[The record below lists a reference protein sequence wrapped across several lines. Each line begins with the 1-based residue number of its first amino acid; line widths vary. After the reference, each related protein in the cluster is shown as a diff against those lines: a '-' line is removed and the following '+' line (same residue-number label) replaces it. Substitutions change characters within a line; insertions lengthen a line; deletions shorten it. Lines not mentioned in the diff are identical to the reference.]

1 MKLLRL
7 QVSDFAAITSAD
19 ITFGPGLNVLYGP
32 NDLGKSTLADS
43 IRMGLLLPHT
53 STHIEPFVP
62 WTGGQHPRIEI
73 TFETEAQR
81 IWKVVKIF
89 GKSGSSTLHESR
101 NGIDFEETVRG
112 RQVDARLREILRWGI
127 PEPGGAGAA
136 RGMPS
141 SFLATALLS
150 TQANVGAILDGSLDA
165 DAAQSG
171 RERIAAALQAVAQD
185 PAFVS
190 LLRRTQERRDQ
201 AYTDKGAKKTGR
213 DSPFRKAVERLNVLR
228 EEKEHWQRAVEE
240 SQSVEHRLRDLI
252 STRSAY
258 ETRVAAA
265 SDGLATVER
274 LLNEGTAVAAA
285 AEQVMQARERVSR
298 IEKIDTDIVTGE
310 RMLSELRRGLAEA
323 ESALADARRRK
334 VDADAAFTDAL
345 AAARTDGV
353 DPQLA
358 AKVAR
363 QSLELRRSSA
373 ARAGDDAQQQ
383 IATVAAAQQVVDA
396 AVQAE
401 SEERACSDEVGR
413 AATAASSATEA
424 EQSLAARRRHLE
436 LLEIAR
442 AVRSADERL
451 AAAESLAARGSTLR
465 SRIES
470 TLRVCKQLEA
480 HRAALAVPPP
490 ATLTAIRRLAN
501 DLANARATLDVGLV
515 VTVVPRSPIGMQLR
529 TDGASSEMT
538 LDTGAVVIEADARI
552 DLDLADLVGITVQ
565 GGRRDAVDRVQLLEG
580 RWASEALSHLEAAE
594 AADVEALEVKAAEA
608 RELEAAIASSQTELR
623 SLEEQLAALGDAEH
637 VRQKALTE
645 AQHSRVALGIE
656 PLGPLIEEL
665 SSLGSEA
672 EAKLRSSKE
681 SVARQI
687 EELRRNSA
695 SRQSLHGVAD
705 ERLRAARSSRQAAI
719 ERRDA
724 AVAKFPD
731 GLTAARSQA
740 QAALDAAVQEQQA
753 VVADLAAL
761 ESTIA
766 TESARVEKAVA
777 AARAA
782 ADAAKR
788 AVDAAEKIHQKAIG
802 DHASQAGSI
811 EQLRRL
817 REQENL
823 EAAAEAL
830 RVATARHAALPV
842 PARIAT
848 ESDVTSAATVLD
860 QAKAELSAIDS
871 EIHKAHGALEQVGG
885 AVARDRLQDVTE
897 AYEAAEHLERETHS
911 EFEAW
916 KLLLETMQA
925 ADAAQA
931 SNLGQVLAPA
941 VASRFETLTE
951 QRYESVRLTA
961 QLATEG
967 VVVRGAVRP
976 AERMSVGTRE
986 QLSTLYRLS
995 LAEYLGASL
1004 VLDDQLV
1011 QSDDKRMDWFRE
1023 LLLEKS
1029 RLFQVVVFTC
1039 RPGDYLAPAEHVPS
1053 DGPAFRTTGA
1063 VHAVNLDRA
1072 IQRR

>member
-7 QVSDFAAITSAD
+7 HVADFAAIASAD

-81 IWKVVKIF
+81 IWKVVKVF

-101 NGIDFEETVRG
+101 NGIEFDETVRG

-136 RGMPS
+136 RGVPT

-150 TQANVGAILDGSLDA
+150 TQADVGAILDGSLDT

-190 LLRRTQERRDQ
+190 LLRRTQERRDH

-228 EEKEHWQRAVEE
+228 AEKEHWQRAVEE
-240 SQSVEHRLRDLI
+240 SQSVEHHLCDLI
-252 STRSAY
+252 SIRSAY

-265 SDGLATVER
+265 SDELATRAR
-274 LLNEGTAVAAA
+274 LMKEGAAVAAA
-285 AEQVMQARERVSR
+285 ADQVLQARERVSR
-298 IEKIDTDIVTGE
+298 IEKIDTDIATGE
-310 RMLSELRRGLAEA
+310 RVLSELRRGLAEA
-323 ESALADARRRK
+323 EKALADARRRK
-334 VDADAAFTDAL
+334 VEADAALAGAL

-353 DPQLA
+353 DPQLTA
-358 AKVAR
+358 TVAR

-373 ARAGDDAQQQ
+373 ARASADAQQQ
-383 IATVAAAQQVVDA
+383 IADAAAAQQVVDA

-401 SEERACSDEVGR
+401 SDERACSDAVGR
-413 AATAASSATEA
+413 AAIAASNAAEA
-424 EQSLAARRRHLE
+424 EQSVAARRRHLE
-436 LLEIAR
+436 LLEIAM

-451 AAAESLAARGSTLR
+451 AVAESLAARGSMLR

-470 TLRVCKQLEA
+470 TLRDCEQLEA
-480 HRAALAVPPP
+480 RRAALVVPPS
-490 ATLTAIRRLAN
+490 ATLSLIRRLAG
-501 DLANARATLDVGLV
+501 DLANARAALDVGLV
-515 VTVVPRSPIGMQLR
+515 VTIVPRGSIAMQVRKDGESSGMAL
-529 TDGASSEMT
+529 DSET
-538 LDTGAVVIEADARI
+538 VVIEADARI
-552 DLDLADLVGITVQ
+552 DLDLADLVAVTVQ
-565 GGRRDAVDRVQLLEG
+565 GGRRDAMDRVQLLER
-580 RWASEALSHLEAAE
+580 RWASEALPHLQAAE
-594 AADVEALEVKAAEA
+594 AADVEALEVKATEA
-608 RELEAAIASSQTELR
+608 RDLEAAIVSRQSELR
-623 SLEEQLAALGDAEH
+623 SLEEQVAALGDSEQM
-637 VRQKALTE
+637 RQKASAE
-645 AQHSRVALGIE
+645 AQQARVALGTE
-656 PLGPLIEEL
+656 PLDSLLHEL
-665 SSLGSEA
+665 SSLGPDA
-672 EAKLRSSKE
+672 ETKLRERK
-681 SVARQI
+681 A
-687 EELRRNSA
+687 SA
-695 SRQSLHGVAD
+695 TREMEQVRRQSADCQSAHGVAE
-705 ERLRAARSSRQAAI
+705 ERLRAARSARQTAVESR
-719 ERRDA
+719 DV
-724 AVAKFPD
+724 AVTRFPG
-731 GLTAARSQA
+731 GLAAARSQA
-740 QAALDAAVQEQQA
+740 QVAFDAAVQEQQA
-753 VVADLAAL
+753 AAADLAAL
-761 ESTIA
+761 EAAIA
-766 TESARVEKAVA
+766 TESARVEQAA
-777 AARAA
+777 SAARAA
-782 ADAAKR
+782 A
-788 AVDAAEKIHQKAIG
+788 VAAEQAVHAAERVHQKAIG
-802 DHASQAGSI
+802 DQASQSGSI

-823 EAAAEAL
+823 ETETEAL
-830 RVATARHAALPV
+830 RVTTAHQATLPV
-842 PARIAT
+842 PDRVVT
-848 ESDVTSAATVLD
+848 ESDLTAAATALD
-860 QAKAELSAIDS
+860 QARAELAALDG
-871 EIHKAHGALEQVGG
+871 EVHKAHGALEQVGG

-897 AYEAAEHLERETHS
+897 AYEAAEHHERETES

-916 KLLLETMQA
+916 KLLLETMKA

-995 LAEYLGASL
+995 LAEYLGASV

-1029 RLFQVVVFTC
+1029 SLFQMVVFTC

>member
-1 MKLLRL
+1 MRLLRL
-7 QVSDFAAITSAD
+7 HVADFAAIASAD

-101 NGIDFEETVRG
+101 NGIEFDETVRG

-136 RGMPS
+136 RGMPT

-150 TQANVGAILDGSLDA
+150 TQANVGAILDGSLDT
-165 DAAQSG
+165 DSAQSG

-190 LLRRTQERRDQ
+190 LLRRTQERRDH

-228 EEKEHWQRAVEE
+228 GEKEHWQRAVDE
-240 SQSVEHRLRDLI
+240 SQNVEHHLRDLI
-252 STRSAY
+252 STRTAY
-258 ETRVAAA
+258 EGRVAAA
-265 SDGLATVER
+265 SDQLSTLVR
-274 LLNEGTAVAAA
+274 LMKEGTAVAAA
-285 AEQVMQARERVSR
+285 ADQVFQALERVSR
-298 IEKIDTDIVTGE
+298 IEKIDTDIATGE
-310 RMLSELRRGLAEA
+310 RVLSALGRELAEA
-323 ESALADARRRK
+323 EKALADARRRK
-334 VDADAAFTDAL
+334 MEADAALAEAL

-358 AKVAR
+358 ATVAR

-373 ARAGDDAQQQ
+373 ARASAAAEQQ
-383 IATVAAAQQVVDA
+383 IAAAAAAQQVVDA
-396 AVQAE
+396 AAQAE
-401 SEERACSDEVGR
+401 SDERACVDAVGR
-413 AATAASSATEA
+413 AAIAASVAAEA
-424 EQSLAARRRHLE
+424 EQSLAARRRRLE
-436 LLEIAR
+436 LLEIAML
-442 AVRSADERL
+442 VRSADERL
-451 AAAESLAARGSTLR
+451 AVAESVVARGSTLR

-470 TLRVCKQLEA
+470 TLRDCKQLEA
-480 HRAALAVPPP
+480 RRAELVVPPP
-490 ATLTAIRRLAN
+490 ATLSAIRRLAG
-501 DLANARATLDVGLV
+501 DLANARAALDVGLV
-515 VTVVPRSPIGMQLR
+515 VTIAPRGPIAVQLR
-529 TDGASSEMT
+529 KDGESSEMT
-538 LDTGAVVIEADARI
+538 LDTETVVIEADARI
-552 DLDLADLVGITVQ
+552 DLDLANLVAVTVQ
-565 GGRRDAVDRVQLLEG
+565 GGRRDAMDRVQLLEG
-580 RWASEALSHLEAAE
+580 RWASEALPHLQAAD
-594 AADVEALEVKAAEA
+594 AADVEALEMKAADM
-608 RELEAAIASSQTELR
+608 RDLEAAIVSRHSELR
-623 SLEEQLAALGDAEH
+623 SLEEQVAALGDSEQVH
-637 VRQKALTE
+637 GKASAE
-645 AQHSRVALGIE
+645 AQQSRVALGTE
-656 PLGPLIEEL
+656 PLEPLLHEI
-665 SSLGSEA
+665 SSLGPHA
-672 EAKLRSSKE
+672 ETKLRDRK
-681 SVARQI
+681 A
-687 EELRRNSA
+687 SA
-695 SRQSLHGVAD
+695 TREMEQVRRQSADCQSAHGVAE
-705 ERLRAARSSRQAAI
+705 ERLRAARSARQAVV
-719 ERRDA
+719 ESRDL
-724 AVAKFPD
+724 AVTKFPG
-731 GLTAARSQA
+731 GLAAARSQA
-740 QAALDAAVQEQQA
+740 QAAFDAAVQEQQA
-753 VVADLAAL
+753 VAADLAAL
-761 ESTIA
+761 EATIA
-766 TESARVEKAVA
+766 AESARVEKAVA

-782 ADAAKR
+782 AVDAEQ
-788 AVDAAEKIHQKAIG
+788 AVDAAERAHQKAIG
-802 DHASQAGSI
+802 EQASQSGSI

-823 EAAAEAL
+823 EAATAAL
-830 RVATARHAALPV
+830 RVATAHQATLPV
-842 PARIAT
+842 PDRVVT
-848 ESDVTSAATVLD
+848 ESDVTSAATALD
-860 QAKAELSAIDS
+860 QARVELAAIDG
-871 EIHKAHGALEQVGG
+871 EVHKAHGALEQVGG

-897 AYEAAEHLERETHS
+897 AYEAAEHHERETES

-916 KLLLETMQA
+916 KLLLETMKA

-995 LAEYLGASL
+995 LAEYLGTSV

-1029 RLFQVVVFTC
+1029 GLFQVVVFTC
-1039 RPGDYLAPAEHVPS
+1039 RPGDYLAPAEHVPP
-1053 DGPAFRTTGA
+1053 DGPDFKTTGD

-1072 IQRR
+1072 IRGR